1 MSTLYAIIV
10 SSADPLR
17 SVRTMTDKGLLD
29 VIGELRGL
37 ESPNEF
43 QAKVFAW
50 AMTEAVSRWRCS
62 LIVSPPQA
70 EKEGVQVLSGSGF
83 RKEQKA

>member
-1 MSTLYAIIV
+1 MSTLYAIVV
-10 SSADPLR
+10 SSPDPLR

-43 QAKVFAW
+43 QARIFAW
-50 AMTEAVSRWRCS
+50 AMTEAVSRWRRG
-62 LIVSPPQA
+62 LMPVVA
-70 EKEGVQVLSGSGF
+70 AAAEGV
-83 RKEQKA
+83 